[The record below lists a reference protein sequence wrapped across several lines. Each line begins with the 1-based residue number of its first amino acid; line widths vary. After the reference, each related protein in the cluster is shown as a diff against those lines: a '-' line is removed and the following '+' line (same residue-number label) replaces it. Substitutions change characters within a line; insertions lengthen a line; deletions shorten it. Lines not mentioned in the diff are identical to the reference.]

1 MLRLTPSRVSS
12 VAPSSSSSA
21 FGSAS
26 SARPPPRIKRSLGS
40 TQAHWQQIHVRSGKQ
55 HGGGRRYGGKNK
67 HAHHAP
73 AFGRA
78 GLVCCAT
85 LGGASG
91 GASASEE
98 DDNNNNK
105 KITEADVS
113 KPPTSSAD
121 DLVSTS
127 SVSPDE
133 EEMVSPAVD
142 EVDNST
148 SWVSDAEDEDEEIT
162 LPELGD
168 WREFRARLVE
178 QQKLVG
184 MPAAGDVVR
193 DTTADDVPPPPPLA
207 AAVEELELRERHRQ
221 IIATEAN
228 RDLMESQTPWLANE
242 PVWAHPIAQ
251 AERGCLLVAA
261 ADQFCDKQE
270 YFAQAVILLLDHRPE
285 GSVGVILNRPTQWE
299 LNEVSSA
306 IDECFGEQR
315 LYFGGDVGAGTVLV
329 IHGDGDVDG
338 AREVT
343 TGVYL
348 GGYDSVVERVSDG
361 SSKPQDYKFF
371 SKCCGWGAGQLDREV
386 EAGVWHPVSAAR
398 PLLLKQC
405 LQLPKPLWREVMEL
419 CGGDLADEA
428 KDAYA
433 PRDAFDQQQSND
445 DDDDDD
451 TYPQF
456 P

>member
-1 MLRLTPSRVSS
+1 MAAMTTI
-12 VAPSSSSSA
+12 VASSSSLSRSCPPYKC
-21 FGSAS
+21 GSQ
-26 SARPPPRIKRSLGS
+26 R
-40 TQAHWQQIHVRSGKQ
+40 V
-55 HGGGRRYGGKNK
+55 GGGRGRRHAGTPAISPAARSSTQIQSSVRAVSHSRYGGKNK
-67 HAHHAP
+67 HAHPAP

-85 LGGASG
+85 LG

-142 EVDNST
+142 EVDSST

-193 DTTADDVPPPPPLA
+193 DTSADDVPPPPPLA

-242 PVWAHPIAQ
+242 PVWAHPIAR

-261 ADQFCDKQE
+261 ADQFSDKQE